1 MLVKIN
7 KMVIETMNVSYIIDR
22 EVHMNN
28 GKAFTLLEPEI
39 KDLLAAMFEEPRPM
53 RLYID
58 VEDPML
64 KREETVTVV
73 EEPLVHKKP
82 TLKKKK

>member
-7 KMVIETMNVSYIIDR
+7 NTIIETMNVTYIIDR

-28 GKAFTLLEPEI
+28 GKSFTLLEPEI
-39 KDLLAAMFEEPRPM
+39 QELLEKMFEEIRPM
-53 RLYID
+53 P
-58 VEDPML
+58 VE
-64 KREETVTVV
+64 VV
-73 EEPLVHKKP
+73 EEPLVNKKP